1 MKASALEFRLRYL
14 VHFIIFALGFSAP
27 WNYLLNQGAGRA
39 ELWSGKA
46 VWLPLALVFER
57 AGWLSLTGASNL
69 LLALGIFFALAGAA
83 MRTWGAAYLGAAVV
97 QDGAMHTADAGL
109 KAAAGH
115 TADAEAGVVSDGP
128 YRHLRNPLYLGT
140 MLHTFALALLMP
152 PSGAIFAIVA
162 IAIEQLRLIGGEEA
176 FLAARLGQPYLDY
189 KARVPSLFPSLLPRT
204 PSSGVTPRWGMAI
217 LGEIYMWGVAA
228 AFLSVGTRYNA
239 LLVTQGVVVAFG
251 VSLVARAFIPRLAPA
266 G

>member
-14 VHFIIFALGFSAP
+14 VHFVIYALGFTAP
-27 WNYLLNQGAGRA
+27 WNYLLNQGAGA
-39 ELWSGKA
+39 ADLWSGKA

-69 LLALGIFFALAGAA
+69 LLGAGIFFALAGAA

-97 QDGAMHTADAGL
+97 QDGAMHTAV
-109 KAAAGH
+109 AGH
-115 TADAEAGVVSDGP
+115 TADAPAGVVADGP

-140 MLHTFALALLMP
+140 MLHTLALALLMP

-176 FLAARLGQPYLDY
+176 FLEGKLGQSYLDY
-189 KARVPSLFPSLLPRT
+189 KAKVPSVFPSLRATVPA
-204 PSSGVTPRWGMAI
+204 SGTRPEWGMAV
-217 LGEIYMWGVAA
+217 LGEAYFWGVAV
-228 AFLSVGTRYNA
+228 AFASVGMRYNA
-239 LLVTQGVVVAFG
+239 FLVTQGVVIALG
-251 VSLVARAFIPRLAPA
+251 VSLVTRAFVPKAA
-266 G
+266 EAA